1 MSFVRIALIMIAMVL
16 VALFAISNNEPVQ
29 LNLLIGTFGPV
40 PLSIFVILAAAFGGA
55 VAFSALAWT
64 VASARMQTRRD
75 AKRIAELEQEIH
87 GLRTLPMVEE
97 PKLDAL
103 PPPSN

>member
-1 MSFVRIALIMIAMVL
+1 MSFVKVGLGMVVVVI

-29 LNLLIGTFGPV
+29 LNLLFGTFGPV
-40 PLSIFVILAAAFGGA
+40 PLSVFVIFAVLFGGVVTAAALG
-55 VAFSALAWT
+55 WT

-75 AKRIAELEQEIH
+75 ARRIAELEQEVH

-97 PKLDAL
+97 PKPDTLTPRNA
-103 PPPSN
+103 